1 MIHLTPNLRQA
12 APALQR
18 LEAWAAEWR
27 SAFRRAAADADL
39 ARRLE
44 SHDEHLLR
52 DMGLVRTEGRLEP
65 IEPDRNPWR

>member
-1 MIHLTPNLRQA
+1 MVHLTSNLRRKA
-12 APALQR
+12 AVLQR

-27 SAFRRAAADADL
+27 SAFHRAAADADL
-39 ARRLE
+39 ARRLD

-65 IEPDRNPWR
+65 IDPDRNPWR